1 MRRYRPGRFVGQAAI
16 TNAGPL
22 ARMRCCI
29 SAHGFAV
36 VMARSG
42 RPLSAVRRMPP
53 SMPNRQDHEKDVEAE
68 ACARTSGRE
77 EGSQRGMFVG

>member
-1 MRRYRPGRFVGQAAI
+1 VRRYRPGRFVGQAAI

-22 ARMRCCI
+22 AGMQRCI

-53 SMPNRQDHEKDVEAE
+53 SMLNRQDHEKDVEAE
-68 ACARTSGRE
+68 ACARTWGRE
-77 EGSQRGMFVG
+77 EGSRRGMFVG

>member
-1 MRRYRPGRFVGQAAI
+1 VRRYRPGRFVREAAM
-16 TNAGPL
+16 TNAGSL
-22 ARMRCCI
+22 AGMWRCI

-53 SMPNRQDHEKDVEAE
+53 SMPNHKDHEKDVEAE
-68 ACARTSGRE
+68 ACARTWGRE
-77 EGSQRGMFVG
+77 EGLQRGMFVG